1 MEERKVK
8 KSSKSKNNM
17 MLKIVSVVLAVVL
30 WIILSITMFPTI
42 YTTVYDVPVK
52 LDISGT
58 FADENGLSVVNF
70 NENTTVDVKLSGMR
84 YEIGNY
90 SADDLVASVEVKD
103 VFSDGTYELAI
114 SVKSAHG
121 DDFNIV
127 KVTPSTCKVKFD
139 YNQSREFPI
148 EVEYTGISADEGYVL
163 KTPVCEPETITIS
176 GPENEISKIN
186 RAVVLVKGNK
196 QKLTETFSTDDTE
209 IVLYSNN
216 GDVMDKSDFEF
227 STESFNVTFP
237 VFMSKSVPF
246 SINVKQ
252 QGNKFDASSLKFT
265 FDPETINVQSTKDI
279 SLVEKIDVGSVNL
292 NEISLDSEFEFDVT
306 LENDIINAS
315 GIDKVTAKL
324 DSTGLVS
331 KKFTIDQ
338 SNIRILNK
346 PANKAITVNTEKI
359 TDVTLIGPKDVMSKL
374 TNIDVVA
381 EYSMQAHSIENGN
394 VEVQATIYAQGY
406 DDVWYSGDVK
416 YIIFNVSDPDI
427 P

>member
-17 MLKIVSVVLAVVL
+17 MLKIFSVLLAVIL

-70 NENTTVDVKLSGMR
+70 DEETTVDVKLSGMR

-103 VFSDGTYELAI
+103 VYSDGTYDLAI

-139 YNQSREFPI
+139 YNKSQEFPV

-163 KTPVCEPETITIS
+163 KTPICEPETITVS

-186 RAVVLVKGNK
+186 RAVILVKGD
-196 QKLTETFSTDDTE
+196 KLKLKETYSTDDTE
-209 IVLYSNN
+209 IVLYSND
-216 GDVMDKSDFEF
+216 GDVIDSSEFEF
-227 STESFNVTFP
+227 SNESFKVTFP
-237 VFMSKSVPF
+237 VVMSKTVPF

-252 QGNKFDASSLKFT
+252 AGDRFDSSSLKFI

-279 SLVEKIDVGSVNL
+279 SLVERIDVGSVNL
-292 NEISLDSEFEFDVT
+292 NEISLDSEFEFEVT
-306 LENDIINAS
+306 LENEMINAS
-315 GIDKVTAKL
+315 GVDKVTAKL

-331 KKFTIDQ
+331 KTFTIDR

-346 PANKAITVNTEKI
+346 PANKSITINTEKI
-359 TDVTLIGPKDVMSKL
+359 KDVTLVGPEEIMSKL
-374 TNIDVVA
+374 TNIDIIA
-381 EYSMQAHSIENGN
+381 EYSMQSHSIENGN
-394 VEVQATIYAQGY
+394 VEVQADIYALGY
-406 DDVWYSGDVK
+406 DDVWYSGEVK
-416 YIIFNVSDPDI
+416 HIIFNVADPDI